1 MEPINETRLEAL
13 GMAVRNK
20 LRDETATDVVKS
32 AEKYLAFL
40 QGNSTD
46 GDQ

>member
-1 MEPINETRLEAL
+1 MEAVNETRLEAL

-20 LRDETATDVVKS
+20 LRDEKADDIVAT

-40 QGNSTD
+40 QGNSTN